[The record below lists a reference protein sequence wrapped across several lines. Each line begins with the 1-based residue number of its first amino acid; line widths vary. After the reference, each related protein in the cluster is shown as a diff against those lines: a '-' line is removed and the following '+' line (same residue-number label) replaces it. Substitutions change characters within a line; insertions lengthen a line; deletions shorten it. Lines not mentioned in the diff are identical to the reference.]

1 MSKSNAA
8 VMAALHG
15 RWSVLPLALAVFIA
29 LVCALP
35 VRACTEATMLD
46 FIGSLEAPGGYD
58 TVYYGVRV
66 SPPRSITTMRVD
78 EVLDWQRQAVRGASV
93 SSAAGRYQIIRPTL
107 QRLVHAGLVAP
118 GAIFDAATQD
128 RLAQHLL
135 RETGYRAGDTT
146 PATANRIA
154 GVWAALPRI
163 GGAGDGRSVYE
174 GLAGNHALVGATTY
188 AGVLACRISVAETIA
203 ESAAIRAGLR
213 FGFAWDHFLEQ
224 MAVAVKATV
233 RSLVR
238 ASTTLLLILFTV
250 DLVWR
255 GGKWA
260 TGGAGAAAFM
270 EGLVFRLL
278 AVLFCMAILS
288 AGDAV
293 IGFIADSAGRLARA
307 AGAREVFALQEFAA
321 SKLALAFSLFE
332 GAGNTPII
340 IQVQITLMAV
350 LVVVLAALQMA
361 VVIFWYARLFL
372 AAAAGILV
380 VGFGGL
386 SQGMAAARAWLVS
399 LIGAGLSLMVLMLVL
414 NITPTLAW
422 DLRSAAD
429 PITTAPLLLLLELLA
444 LILMFM
450 LPRTAASLVKA
461 MR

>member
-1 MSKSNAA
+1 
-8 VMAALHG
+8 MAALHG
-15 RWSVLPLALAVFIA
+15 RWSVLSLAVGVLIA
-29 LVCALP
+29 LVYALP

-46 FIGSLEAPGGYD
+46 FIGSLEAPRGYD

-66 SPPRSITTMRVD
+66 SPPRPITTMRVD
-78 EVLDWQRQAVRGASV
+78 EVLDWQRQAVRRASV

-107 QRLVHAGLVAP
+107 QGLVDAGVVAP

-135 RETGYRAGDTT
+135 RATGYRAGDTT
-146 PATANRIA
+146 RATANRIA
-154 GVWAALPRI
+154 GIWAALPRI
-163 GGAGDGRSVYE
+163 GGPGDGRSVYE

-188 AGVLACRISVAETIA
+188 ADVLACRISVADTIA

-213 FGFAWDHFLEQ
+213 FGFAWDQFLEE
-224 MAVAVKATV
+224 MAAAVKATV
-233 RSLVR
+233 RAVVR
-238 ASTTLLLILFTV
+238 GATTLLLILFTV

-260 TGGAGAAAFM
+260 MAGAGAPAFV

-293 IGFIADSAGRLARA
+293 IGAIADIAGRLARA

-321 SKLALAFSLFE
+321 SKLALAFSLLE
-332 GAGNTPII
+332 GAGSETRM
-340 IQVQITLMAV
+340 IQVLITLMAV
-350 LVVVLAALQMA
+350 CIVLLAALQIG

-414 NITPTLAW
+414 NVTPTLAW
-422 DLRSAAD
+422 DLRSAAG
-429 PITTAPLLLLLELLA
+429 PVTTAPVLLLLEILA
-444 LILMFM
+444 LILMLL

>member
-1 MSKSNAA
+1 M
-8 VMAALHG
+8 
-15 RWSVLPLALAVFIA
+15 ALAVLIP
-29 LVCALP
+29 LVCASP

-46 FIGSLEAPGGYD
+46 LIGSLEAPRGYD

-66 SPPRSITTMRVD
+66 SPPRPITTMRVD

-107 QRLVHAGLVAP
+107 QRLVDAGLVAP

-146 PATANRIA
+146 QATANRIA

-163 GGAGDGRSVYE
+163 GGTGDGRSVYE
-174 GLAGNHALVGATTY
+174 GLAGNHALVSATTY
-188 AGVLACRISVAETIA
+188 ADVLACRKSVAETFA
-203 ESAAIRAGLR
+203 ESAAIRGGLR
-213 FGFAWDHFLEQ
+213 FGFAWDDFLEQ
-224 MAVAVKATV
+224 MAASVKATV
-233 RSLVR
+233 RAVVR
-238 ASTTLLLILFTV
+238 AATTLLLILFTV

-260 TGGAGAAAFM
+260 TAGAGAPAFM

-293 IGFIADSAGRLARA
+293 ISFIADIAGRLARA

-321 SKLALAFSLFE
+321 SKLALTFSLFE
-332 GAGNTPII
+332 GAGSTPVM
-340 IQVQITLMAV
+340 IQLLITLMAV
-350 LVVVLAALQMA
+350 WIVVLAALQMA

-414 NITPTLAW
+414 NVTPTLAW

-429 PITTAPLLLLLELLA
+429 PITVAPLLLLLEILA
-444 LILMFM
+444 LILMFV
-450 LPRTAASLVKA
+450 LPRSAASLVKA

>member
-1 MSKSNAA
+1 M
-8 VMAALHG
+8 
-15 RWSVLPLALAVFIA
+15 
-29 LVCALP
+29 
-35 VRACTEATMLD
+35 
-46 FIGSLEAPGGYD
+46 
-58 TVYYGVRV
+58 
-66 SPPRSITTMRVD
+66 
-78 EVLDWQRQAVRGASV
+78 
-93 SSAAGRYQIIRPTL
+93 
-107 QRLVHAGLVAP
+107 
-118 GAIFDAATQD
+118 
-128 RLAQHLL
+128 
-135 RETGYRAGDTT
+135 
-146 PATANRIA
+146 
-154 GVWAALPRI
+154 
-163 GGAGDGRSVYE
+163 
-174 GLAGNHALVGATTY
+174 
-188 AGVLACRISVAETIA
+188 LACRISAAETIA

-233 RSLVR
+233 RRLVR

-380 VGFGGL
+380 VGFARL

-429 PITTAPLLLLLELLA
+429 PITTAPAAAAAGTPRAYSDVHAAPHRRQPCQGHAMTPPTRQQHGSCPAGSASSICSPGSGACVVPSRQLAGDACLQPSGIASAARPTASISLSLLTAIISSLKDVRPNATAPEQIPAHDVLLA
-444 LILMFM
+444 GFPSQPFSIAGVSKKNALGRPHGFLCDTQGTLFYDLAKIIAHHRPARLSAGKCEESAT
-450 LPRTAASLVKA
+450 P
-461 MR
+461 

>member
-1 MSKSNAA
+1 MSKRTRAANAA
-8 VMAALHG
+8 RRA
-15 RWSVLPLALAVFIA
+15 RCSVLSLALAALIA

-46 FIGSLEAPGGYD
+46 FIGALEAPRGYD

-66 SPPRSITTMRVD
+66 DPPRRITEMSVN
-78 EVLDWQRQAVRGASV
+78 EVLEWQRQAVRFASV

-107 QRLVHAGLVAP
+107 QRLVGAGVVAP

-146 PATANRIA
+146 ADTANAIA
-154 GVWAALPRI
+154 GIWAALPQI
-163 GGAGDGRSVYE
+163 GGADEGRSVYE
-174 GLAGNHALVGATTY
+174 GLAGNHALVKATTY
-188 AGVLACRISVAETIA
+188 ADILACRISVADTIA

-213 FGFAWDHFLEQ
+213 FGFAWDDFLEQ
-224 MAVAVKATV
+224 MAAAVKATV
-233 RSLVR
+233 RTLVR
-238 ASTTLLLILFTV
+238 TATTLLLALFTI

-260 TGGAGAAAFM
+260 TAGAGAGAFM

-288 AGDAV
+288 HGDAV
-293 IGFIADSAGRLARA
+293 IGAIADSAATIARA

-332 GAGNTPII
+332 GAGSSPVV
-340 IQVQITLMAV
+340 IQLLITVMA
-350 LVVVLAALQMA
+350 LSIVVLGALQIG

-414 NITPTLAW
+414 NVTPTLAW
-422 DLRSAAD
+422 DLRSAAA
-429 PITTAPLLLLLELLA
+429 PVTVAPLLLMLEILA
-444 LILMFM
+444 LILMFVM
-450 LPRTAASLVKA
+450 PRTAASLVKA